1 LVLNEKYKYWGEA
14 LKNGKSGSK
23 KPKELVGRRELFKKY
38 GPYTAPVVVSMLVPE
53 TAYGANAG
61 TVYSTSQACVDAGGH
76 NSGMRQHCM
85 VDGRAGGS
93 MTHNVIN
100 PGPVS

>member
-1 LVLNEKYKYWGEA
+1 MPFNENTNTSGA
-14 LKNGKSGSK
+14 HVKNSEPDSK
-23 KPKELVGRRELFKKY
+23 KLKDLVGRRELLQKY

-53 TAYGANAG
+53 VAYGANAG
-61 TVYSTSQACVDAGGH
+61 TVYSTSQACVDASMH
-76 NSGMRQHCM
+76 SVGMANHCM

-100 PGPVS
+100 PGPAS